1 MDNAQSLIYQLR
13 HGHPNKAEKRLSIY
27 IFRSIPRQPSFQ
39 KYYNFL
45 IFNATSQKA
54 HGIRKKA

>member
-1 MDNAQSLIYQLR
+1 MNWADPLINVQTTL
-13 HGHPNKAEKRLSIY
+13 HGSKDQKRLSIRNVDTLSNHML
-27 IFRSIPRQPSFQ
+27 IG

-54 HGIRKKA
+54 HPA